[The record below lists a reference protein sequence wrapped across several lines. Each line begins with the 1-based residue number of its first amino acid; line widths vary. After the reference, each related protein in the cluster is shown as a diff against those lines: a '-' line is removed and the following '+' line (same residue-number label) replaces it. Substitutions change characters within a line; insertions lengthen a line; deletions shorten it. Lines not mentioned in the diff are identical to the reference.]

1 MHQRFWV
8 KGSGEGQF
16 FDYAETGR
24 DKRVRMGD
32 VEVPV
37 DLSTK
42 PGSSYLHLLV
52 DGRSYPC
59 TFQEEGNIVILNVR
73 GKEYR
78 FEVLSERRKR
88 IRDLG
93 ISEEHGTGNKDII
106 APIPGLIVE
115 IEVAVGEKVEA
126 GQGVVIME
134 AMKMENELKAPGEGV
149 VREIKVA
156 KGTPVDQGQLLV
168 VVV

>member
-16 FDYAETGR
+16 FDYEETGR
-24 DKRVRMGD
+24 NKWVRMGD
-32 VEVPV
+32 TEFLV

-42 PGSSYLHLLV
+42 PGSSFLHVLIN
-52 DGRSYPC
+52 GRSYPC
-59 TFQEEGNIVILNVR
+59 TFREEGNILILDVR

-93 ISEEHGTGNKDII
+93 ISEDQGIGNKDII

-115 IEVAVGEKVEA
+115 IEVAVGEKVEV
-126 GQGVVIME
+126 GQGIVIME
-134 AMKMENELKAPGEGV
+134 AMKMENELKAPGEGIV
-149 VREIKVA
+149 KEIRVG

-168 VVV
+168 VVE